1 MAWRMRRD
9 EDTARDSDS
18 PQAASRLGFLA
29 VAVASVGG
37 VWACGSPA
45 GSAPAYLF
53 PDASL
58 VDARPR
64 VDATRSPLDAVS
76 TSSDATAP
84 AERGQSRCTPDGGT
98 VTLST
103 RAFPFDYGIVVDPD
117 AVYFFGLEADAGPQG
132 QIDLRSVK
140 KDGTAETVLTLTNG
154 QSLAEDDTFLYWGG
168 YNPAFETGIY
178 RIAKAGGPAVLLA
191 SVNEVDPLSTAVS
204 GASVYWVA
212 GVHED
217 GSLPDEL
224 LAAPLDG
231 GVASVVVPAPVDI
244 GGPGVVGVDAESLYW
259 VQPPGRLY
267 SRPLAGG
274 APKLL
279 APQSNVGA
287 FDVDDD
293 AIYFASNDA
302 LYSLPKAG
310 GAPVMLAMPVGIPY
324 IAHDATDVYAEEP
337 FENRIVKVS
346 KRGGAVTTVVSGSNV
361 GSAGF
366 AVDSRCVYWLGPG
379 NDGLVPVPL
388 YMAPN

>member
-29 VAVASVGG
+29 VRGRRLGG

-132 QIDLRSVK
+132 QIDLVHAGEEHGRSACLG
-140 KDGTAETVLTLTNG
+140 DPIESPFRTRGCTHPSTGTC
-154 QSLAEDDTFLYWGG
+154 
-168 YNPAFETGIY
+168 
-178 RIAKAGGPAVLLA
+178 
-191 SVNEVDPLSTAVS
+191 
-204 GASVYWVA
+204 
-212 GVHED
+212 
-217 GSLPDEL
+217 
-224 LAAPLDG
+224 
-231 GVASVVVPAPVDI
+231 
-244 GGPGVVGVDAESLYW
+244 
-259 VQPPGRLY
+259 
-267 SRPLAGG
+267 RPRR
-274 APKLL
+274 
-279 APQSNVGA
+279 
-287 FDVDDD
+287 
-293 AIYFASNDA
+293 
-302 LYSLPKAG
+302 
-310 GAPVMLAMPVGIPY
+310 
-324 IAHDATDVYAEEP
+324 ATD
-337 FENRIVKVS
+337 R
-346 KRGGAVTTVVSGSNV
+346 
-361 GSAGF
+361 
-366 AVDSRCVYWLGPG
+366 W
-379 NDGLVPVPL
+379 
-388 YMAPN
+388 